1 MISTLGFKVSY
12 QTMLLLLMSLIHSQS
27 IQNNKYKYTQSIF
40 KSCLKKVRN
49 GVHFLQAHKHQRFCN
64 FPLLFLMEVAIHV
77 QSTQNMMLVIFLQYI
92 KKTIVA
98 TTLCS
103 IECKVF
109 RYFTEAPVMFIV
121 TC

>member
-1 MISTLGFKVSY
+1 MISILGFKVSY
-12 QTMLLLLMSLIHSQS
+12 KTMLLLLMSLIHSQS

-40 KSCLKKVRN
+40 KLFLKKVRN
-49 GVHFLQAHKHQRFCN
+49 GVNFLQADKHQRFCN

-77 QSTQNMMLVIFLQYI
+77 QSTQNMKLVIFLQYI

-103 IECKVF
+103 IEM
-109 RYFTEAPVMFIV
+109 ESI
-121 TC
+121 